1 MKGRKKTQKR
11 QQPMR
16 FKGWFFA
23 EVFLLFFFN
32 VFFLCC
38 GGVKKG
44 NQNRVQPVCFVILHQ
59 DFFFRNPCLRRTTCS
74 SLFMNQVFGV

>member
-32 VFFLCC
+32 VFFFFNVAEVL
-38 GGVKKG
+38 K
-44 NQNRVQPVCFVILHQ
+44 RVTKIE
-59 DFFFRNPCLRRTTCS
+59 S
-74 SLFMNQVFGV
+74 SQFAL